1 MLYCENCKVSITGNH
16 EKCPLC
22 QDDVIGEA
30 SQTNTFP
37 IINDKRHWT
46 SLMLRIAALVV
57 IVASAV
63 CIFLNSLLGGRWSI
77 YVVAGSITGWIIIYV
92 AVKMRG
98 NLTKNAIWLTLI
110 ISIFSIIWDISIGY
124 KGWSIDY
131 VIPIICCVAMIEMFV
146 VASIIKLSIEDY
158 IVYLIIDILFS
169 VVPLVFLLLG
179 IVKVIYPSIIC
190 VAGSVISLAT
200 LIIFEGKALKAEIVR
215 RMHL

>member
-22 QDDVIGEA
+22 QDDVTGEA

-179 IVKVIYPSIIC
+179 IVKVVYPSIIC